1 MFGEIKELISRY
13 GGEHPWLIFAAIV
26 ILPGLGFP
34 SSILLLLAGAVWGA
48 DPGSA
53 LIAIGAVVLNIVW
66 THLVAAGPGKGLVAR
81 LLGARW
87 QRWQNLPRN
96 DLFKLTCMLRMTPGV
111 PLCVQNYALGLL
123 GVPLWQ
129 SIAVAIPFTGL
140 YIFGFVLT
148 GGAIFEGRAGLALTG
163 LCLVAAAGLGLRLL
177 ASRRKAVPDNSR

>member
-1 MFGEIKELISRY
+1 MLSDLKDLITRH

-34 SSILLLLAGAVWGA
+34 SSVLLLLAGAVWGA
-48 DPGSA
+48 DPQSA
-53 LIAIGAVVLNIVW
+53 LIAIGAVILNIVW
-66 THLVAAGPGKGLVAR
+66 THVVAAGPGKGIIAR

-87 QRWQNLPRN
+87 QRWQALPRN
-96 DLFKLTCMLRMTPGV
+96 DLFKLTCMLRLTPGV

-129 SIAVAIPFTGL
+129 SIAVAIPITGL

-148 GGAIFEGRAGLALTG
+148 GGAIFEGHAGLALVG
-163 LCLVAAAGLGLRLL
+163 ICLVAALAIGLRFL
-177 ASRRKAVPDNSR
+177 ASRRKAL